1 MTIYCYILAKN
12 QSYSTIRRASL
23 LLKTFINTCL
33 FTNKRV
39 KKFLYKQLDET
50 HVIQHEILYYL
61 VFAFNMASKRKEL
74 NTSQHAQIIGVW
86 KVGSSLRKI
95 AQTLDHPYTT
105 VQNVIKAYKD
115 HGIVKPSPRKGRQKI
130 MSERNKRTLLGII
143 KNDRKMTLT
152 GRIFNLR

>member
-1 MTIYCYILAKN
+1 
-12 QSYSTIRRASL
+12 
-23 LLKTFINTCL
+23 
-33 FTNKRV
+33 
-39 KKFLYKQLDET
+39 
-50 HVIQHEILYYL
+50 
-61 VFAFNMASKRKEL
+61 
-74 NTSQHAQIIGVW
+74 
-86 KVGSSLRKI
+86 VGSSLRKI
-95 AQTLDHPYTT
+95 AQTFDHPYTT